1 MPVQGCTLP
10 LPFLLV
16 RFVDVLL
23 PTPIGITNRF
33 LNFIIWT
40 RWPLFYSFVD
50 RFLKYLPTLFN
61 HRRYIGLVLNEIDK
75 DNYRTIINDKH
86 VNI

>member
-1 MPVQGCTLP
+1 MPVKSCTLP
-10 LPFLLV
+10 LPFLPV
-16 RFVDVLL
+16 RFVEVLL

-33 LNFIIWT
+33 LNFITWT
-40 RWPLFYSFVD
+40 GWPFFYSIVD
-50 RFLKYLPTLFN
+50 RFLKYLPTFFN
-61 HRRYIGLVLNEIDK
+61 HRRYIGLVVNEIDK